1 VPPSEPSSHERFKQ
15 LLFINDY
22 PPASV
27 AGAPILARR
36 LLEDYD
42 PERLDVLYCGSWS
55 NIRAGLLPC
64 RHTIVPAYNTK
75 LRPRR
80 FFLPIEA
87 TLNGWRLEKIMKI
100 GRRIVKERGVQAIFT
115 TSYGAEMPH
124 AAYFLSKELGLPFY
138 YFEMDR
144 LDAVFLCPSAK
155 RLITRHR
162 RDFLQ
167 HASKLWLISP
177 AMAREFKR
185 LYDVEGEPINNFIDL
200 ATYQQASREVSQRP
214 SDRIQIIYTGSILM
228 MLYDALEWFC
238 RQLND
243 GITIDGKTVELSI
256 YSQACPPELLGPNVH
271 YRGFVAHEEIPN
283 KLAESDIALMV
294 AGFDVTPGQRL
305 QIQTSVAS
313 KTLDY
318 LAAGKP
324 VLIIAPPYSGQ
335 VDYYGPVCCVVDRL
349 DRAAL
354 DEALRRLVTDPKY
367 VADLRAKGFEL
378 IEKRHTLSALREL
391 FLSHFLTVA

>member
-1 VPPSEPSSHERFKQ
+1 VSLSEPTSPERFKQ

-22 PPASV
+22 PPARV

-36 LLEDYD
+36 LLEDYP
-42 PERLDVLYCGSWS
+42 PERLDIVYCGSWS

-64 RHTIVPAYNTK
+64 RHTIVPAYSSK

-80 FFLPIEA
+80 FFLPIES
-87 TLNGWRLEKIMKI
+87 TLNGLRLERIMNI
-100 GRRIVKERGVQAIFT
+100 GRRIAKERGVEAIFT
-115 TSYGAEMPH
+115 TSYGDEMPH

-138 YFEMDR
+138 YYEMDR
-144 LDAVFLCPSAK
+144 LDAVFHCRSAQ

-162 RDFLQ
+162 RDFLR

-185 LYDVEGEPINNFIDL
+185 LYDVDGEPINNFIDL
-200 ATYQQASREVSQRP
+200 AAYQQASREVDPKP
-214 SDRIQIIYTGSILM
+214 SDRIRIIYTGSILM
-228 MLYDALEWFC
+228 MLYDALAWFC
-238 RQLND
+238 RQLNG
-243 GITIDGKTVELSI
+243 GITIGGRTVELSI
-256 YSQACPPELLGPNVH
+256 YSQACPPELLGPHVH
-271 YRGFVAHEEIPN
+271 YRGFVAHEEIPR

-294 AGFDVTPGQRL
+294 AGFDVSPGEKL

-335 VDYYGPVCCVVDRL
+335 VDYYGPVSCVVDRL

-354 DEALRRLVTDPKY
+354 DQALGRLVNDPEY
-367 VADLRAKGFEL
+367 VADLRGKGFAL
-378 IEKRHTLSALREL
+378 IQKRHTLSAIREL
-391 FLSHFLTVA
+391 FLSHFLTAA

>member
-1 VPPSEPSSHERFKQ
+1 MTPSEPSSHERFKQ

-100 GRRIVKERGVQAIFT
+100 GRRIAKERGVQAIFT

-167 HASKLWLISP
+167 HASKLWL
-177 AMAREFKR
+177 
-185 LYDVEGEPINNFIDL
+185 
-200 ATYQQASREVSQRP
+200 
-214 SDRIQIIYTGSILM
+214 
-228 MLYDALEWFC
+228 
-238 RQLND
+238 
-243 GITIDGKTVELSI
+243 
-256 YSQACPPELLGPNVH
+256 
-271 YRGFVAHEEIPN
+271 
-283 KLAESDIALMV
+283 
-294 AGFDVTPGQRL
+294 
-305 QIQTSVAS
+305 
-313 KTLDY
+313 
-318 LAAGKP
+318 
-324 VLIIAPPYSGQ
+324 
-335 VDYYGPVCCVVDRL
+335 
-349 DRAAL
+349 
-354 DEALRRLVTDPKY
+354 
-367 VADLRAKGFEL
+367 
-378 IEKRHTLSALREL
+378 
-391 FLSHFLTVA
+391 